1 MAMRSASRSNMR
13 RIRATTLRLSDDAE
27 SRSQHISAEKPGACT
42 DTYRALIGLPAYS
55 LGLRRCATFNKPQQ
69 SHPIEGLSKTSVEK
83 QASLVFRIR
92 FDYVA
97 SQFRR

>member
-1 MAMRSASRSNMR
+1 MR

-27 SRSQHISAEKPGACT
+27 SRSQHISAEQPGACT

-69 SHPIEGLSKTSVEK
+69 SQPIEGLSKTSVEK